1 MQNELKNHL
10 ATQRLFACDAAQL
23 QAAISA
29 SLDDVDFDDFFNFRP
44 EPQIIDGLAIISV
57 QGMLT
62 DNVPPVYEKLGI
74 VTKYST
80 VRKEIEGAIMA
91 GATAIM
97 LNINSGGGSVN
108 GAIELSRFIA
118 SLNVPTAAMV
128 RSCACSAAYM
138 LASATNRIAISE
150 TAQIGNIG
158 TIISWYDMTGYLAK
172 FGVEP
177 KAITNEGATLKST
190 FHLEPNEE
198 QLAFLQ
204 ESANQHGETFQNF
217 VSERRP
223 NLDPEVFK
231 AGWYSGEKA
240 IALGLADE
248 IF

>member
-1 MQNELKNHL
+1 MKNELKNHL
-10 ATQRLFACDAAQL
+10 ATQRFFACDAAQL

-29 SLDDVDFDDFFNFRP
+29 SLDDVTIDDFFTFRKP
-44 EPQIIDGLAIISV
+44 AQVVDGVGIVSV

-62 DNVPPVYEKLGI
+62 DNVPAIYEKLGI
-74 VTKYST
+74 VTRYET
-80 VRKEIEGAIMA
+80 IRAEIESVILA
-91 GATAIM
+91 GATALV
-97 LNINSGGGSVN
+97 LNVHSGGGSVN

-118 SLNVPTAAMV
+118 SLDMPTASMV

-138 LASATNRIAISE
+138 LTAATKRIAIKE

-158 TIISWYDMTGYLAK
+158 TIISWDDYTGFLASM
-172 FGVEP
+172 GIEP
-177 KAITNEGATLKST
+177 KAITNEGASLKST

-204 ESANQHGETFQNF
+204 ESANQHGETFQKF
-217 VSERRP
+217 VSEQRP